1 MDDLYKTITTPSIE
15 TVFKDRNSKF
25 YGYAFPVNEET
36 SIKDFLEF
44 LRKKHHT
51 ARHFCYARQLG
62 TESVRFRAND
72 DGEPSNSAGMPIY
85 GQIQSFEV
93 TNILVVSVRY
103 FGGTKLG
110 VGGLINAYRAS
121 ARLTL
126 ESSAIEEKTID
137 ESFQLNFQYDLMS
150 KVLRILKE
158 NSITIT
164 RQKLEMDCEIIIA
177 VRKSH
182 IQKIVKIFEPYF
194 TTKSKGT
201 GLGLSIV
208 KKIIEDHNGK
218 IKIDKNKQMA
228 GTTSL
233 IIFENTNV

>member
-51 ARHFCYARQLG
+51 ARHFCYAWQLG

-137 ESFQLNFQYDLMS
+137 KSFQLNFQYDLMS

-182 IQKIVKIFEPYF
+182 IQKIVKIFETLYRVE
-194 TTKSKGT
+194 
-201 GLGLSIV
+201 I
-208 KKIIEDHNGK
+208 KK
-218 IKIDKNKQMA
+218 
-228 GTTSL
+228 L
-233 IIFENTNV
+233 NV